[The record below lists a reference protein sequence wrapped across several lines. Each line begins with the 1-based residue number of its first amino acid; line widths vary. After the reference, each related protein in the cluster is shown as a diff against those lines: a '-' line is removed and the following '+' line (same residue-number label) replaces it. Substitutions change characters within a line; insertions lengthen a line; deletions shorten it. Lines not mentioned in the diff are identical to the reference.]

1 MNGDVMFDR
10 IMTITLPEQQS
21 IFLWGARQTGKS
33 SFLEKHYPDSLYYDL
48 LNMQFML
55 RYTQSPYLFREELL
69 KQPADQLKRPIIIDE
84 IQKVPALLN
93 EVHLLIEQYKL
104 QFILC
109 GSSARKLKTQSTNLL
124 GGRAWVYHFYPLVY
138 PEIPNFDLLHALQY
152 GLLPKHYLS
161 SPQFIQKHLQ
171 AYIDIYLTDEIR
183 NEGLVRNLAGF
194 SRFLEMAGL
203 CNGEMINMSNISRDC
218 HVSRNTVEG
227 YFQILIDTMLGNFIY
242 PYHKKIKRDLLVAIP
257 KFYLFDVGIAN
268 YLAHRELSQLKGE
281 IAGKSFEHY
290 ILMEIMAYRD
300 LHQKRFDI
308 RYWRTKTGLE
318 VDFILGDA
326 KLAIEIKIS
335 EQVHAQDLRGLKAF
349 CEEHP
354 DAHAIVVSQDSMP
367 RKLTLQE
374 NISVDILPWRVF
386 LEQLWEDKLI

>member
-1 MNGDVMFDR
+1 MFDR
-10 IMTITLPEQQS
+10 IMKFSLPEQQS

-33 SFLEKHYPDSLYYDL
+33 SFLERYYPDSLYFDL
-48 LNMQFML
+48 LDMQLFL
-55 RYTQSPYLFREELL
+55 HYTQSPYLFREELL
-69 KQPADQLKRPIIIDE
+69 NQPQDKLQNPIIIDE
-84 IQKVPALLN
+84 FQKVPALLN
-93 EVHLLIEQYKL
+93 EVHLLIEKHKL

-124 GGRAWVYHFYPLVY
+124 GGRAWVYHFFPLVY

-161 SPQFIQKHLQ
+161 SSKFIHKYLQ
-171 AYIDIYLTDEIR
+171 AYIEVYLTDEIR
-183 NEGLVRNLAGF
+183 NEGLVRNLSGF

-227 YFQILIDTMLGNFIY
+227 YFQILIDTMLGSFIY
-242 PYHKKIKRDLLVAIP
+242 PYNKKIKRDLLVAIP

-268 YLAHRELSQLKGE
+268 YLAHREVLQLKGD

-290 ILMEIMAYRD
+290 MLMEIMAYRGIQ
-300 LHQKRFDI
+300 QKRFDI
-308 RYWRTKTGLE
+308 CYWRTKTGLE

-326 KLAIEIKIS
+326 KVAIEIKIS
-335 EQVHAQDLRGLKAF
+335 EQVHAQDLHGLKAF
-349 CEEHP
+349 CEEHT
-354 DAHAIVVSQDSMP
+354 DTKGIVVSQDLLP
-367 RKLTLQE
+367 RKLMLQN
-374 NISVDILPWRVF
+374 NISVDILPWRIF
-386 LEQLWEDKLI
+386 LERLWGGKII

>member
-1 MNGDVMFDR
+1 MFDR
-10 IMTITLPEQQS
+10 IMDIQLPEKQS
-21 IFLWGARQTGKS
+21 FFLWGARQTGKS
-33 SFLEKHYPDSLYYDL
+33 SFLKTNYPHSLSYDL
-48 LNMQFML
+48 LDMQLLL

-69 KQPADQLKRPIIIDE
+69 KQPNDKLALPIIIDE
-84 IQKVPALLN
+84 IQKVPPLLN
-93 EVHLLIEQYKL
+93 EIHSLIEKQKL

-138 PEIPNFDLLHALQY
+138 PEIPNFDLLRALQH

-161 SPQFIQKHLQ
+161 SSAFIQKYLQ
-171 AYIDIYLTDEIR
+171 AYIEVYLTDEIR

-203 CNGEMINMSNISRDC
+203 CNGEMINMSNIARDC

-227 YFQILIDTMLGNFIY
+227 YFQILIDTLLGNFVY
-242 PYHKKIKRDLLVAIP
+242 PYHKKIKRDLLIAIP
-257 KFYLFDVGIAN
+257 KFYLFDVGVAN
-268 YLAHRELSQLKGE
+268 YLAHRELSQLKGDA
-281 IAGKSFEHY
+281 AGKSLEHY
-290 ILMEIMAYRD
+290 ILMELMAYRG

-326 KLAIEIKIS
+326 LIAIEVKIS
-335 EQVHAQDLRGLKAF
+335 SQVHAQDLRGLSAF

-354 DAHAIVVSQDSMP
+354 NAKAIVVSQDTAP
-367 RKLTLQE
+367 RQLTMT
-374 NISVDILPWRVF
+374 NNVSVEITPWRVF
-386 LEQLWEDKLI
+386 LEQLWKEQII

>member
-1 MNGDVMFDR
+1 MFNRVMN
-10 IMTITLPEQQS
+10 IQAPEKQS
-21 IFLWGARQTGKS
+21 FFLWGGRQTGKS
-33 SFLEKHYPDSLYYDL
+33 SFLKTHYPHSLYFDL
-48 LNMQFML
+48 LDMQLLL

-69 KQPADQLKRPIIIDE
+69 KQSADKLALPIIIDE

-93 EVHLLIEQYKL
+93 EIHALIENQQL

-124 GGRAWVYHFYPLVY
+124 GGRAWIYHFYPLVY
-138 PEIPNFDLLHALQY
+138 PEIPDFNLLCALQQ

-161 SPQFIQKHLQ
+161 SPEFIQKHLQ

-203 CNGEMINMSNISRDC
+203 CNGEMINMSNIARDC

-242 PYHKKIKRDLLVAIP
+242 PYHKKVKRDLLVAMP
-257 KFYLFDVGIAN
+257 KFYFFDVGVAN
-268 YLAHRELSQLKGE
+268 YLAHRELSQLKGDV
-281 IAGKSFEHY
+281 AGRSFEHY
-290 ILMEIMAYRD
+290 ILMELIAYRGIR
-300 LHQKRFDI
+300 QKRFDI
-308 RYWRTKTGLE
+308 GYWRTKTGLE

-326 KLAIEIKIS
+326 IVAIEIKIS
-335 EQVHAQDLRGLKAF
+335 EQVHAQDLRGLGAF

-354 DAHAIVVSQDSMP
+354 KAKAIVVSQDVAP
-367 RKLTLQE
+367 RQLIMRDTILL
-374 NISVDILPWRVF
+374 DILPWRIF
-386 LEQLWEDKLI
+386 LEQLWRDEII

>member
-1 MNGDVMFDR
+1 MD
-10 IMTITLPEQQS
+10 IQLPAKQS
-21 IFLWGARQTGKS
+21 FFLWGARQTGKS
-33 SFLEKHYPDSLYYDL
+33 SFLTTQYPHSLYFDL
-48 LNMQFML
+48 LDMQVLL

-69 KQPADQLKRPIIIDE
+69 KQPAEKLALPIIVDE

-93 EVHLLIEQYKL
+93 EIHLLIEKQQL

-109 GSSARKLKTQSTNLL
+109 GSSARKLRTQSTNLL

-138 PEIPNFDLLHALQY
+138 PEIPNFNLLQALQH

-161 SPQFIQKHLQ
+161 SSIYIQKYLQ
-171 AYIDIYLTDEIR
+171 AYIDVYLTDEIR

-203 CNGEMINMSNISRDC
+203 CNGEMINMSNIARDC

-257 KFYLFDVGIAN
+257 KFYFFDVGVAN
-268 YLAHRELSQLKGE
+268 YLAHRELSKLKGD
-281 IAGKSFEHY
+281 IAGKSLEHY
-290 ILMEIMAYRD
+290 ILMELMAYRG
-300 LHQKRFDI
+300 LRQKRFDI
-308 RYWRTKTGLE
+308 QYWRTKTGLE

-326 KLAIEIKIS
+326 SVAIEIKIS
-335 EQVHAQDLRGLKAF
+335 EQVHAQDLRGLSAF

-354 DAHAIVVSQDSMP
+354 NTKAIVVSQDAAP
-367 RKLTLQE
+367 RKLEMQHHVS
-374 NISVDILPWRVF
+374 IDILPWQHF
-386 LEQLWEDKLI
+386 LEQLWAGEIIS